1 MSDTLPTLHLHGN
14 LVDLRYAIAPRV
26 TIRVR
31 PAWPKATLGLLA
43 KVNPI
48 QLSPPNP
55 SGALRG
61 GLSQHCLRG

>member
-1 MSDTLPTLHLHGN
+1 M
-14 LVDLRYAIAPRV
+14 RYAIAPRV